1 MQFNVRADKVKSEAQ
16 RLFSFWLSVE
26 TEDSQGEVLKIDGMW
41 DDAQDWV
48 HKYGGTLHLGHTNR
62 VVGQALEI
70 KRMPYDG
77 PRAELHGLDAI
88 KVTKAKIYKAD
99 VEGKGKL
106 WDETWKAIKNG
117 ELGMTSLGGEGDNE
131 YELCDADGCRT
142 IVESTNALYEAAI
155 VPAGSNPGADIDGF
169 NALAKAVPDLDNM
182 VNLIMGCP
190 DCDKALTDMVREG
203 RTVSQSIIKFIS
215 STTEG
220 STMPNKDD
228 KKKDG
233 NEGAPAPAGIEA
245 LLKELK
251 DGLTAIAQRIEKLEK
266 QEEPPKDDEEDKK
279 ADPEGDKKPDEECP
293 KSKSLSVEDV
303 EKVIAKH
310 ELAKTEK
317 AKAAEKAAGELKKQ
331 IDAAKTEGAEAYRK
345 MLLEKGVLQET
356 DTPPAGQEKNEPQAK
371 RKDEVK
377 KENDKTAS
385 DKLKTG
391 DVDGLVADIML
402 GGKDE

>member
-70 KRMPYDG
+70 KRMAYDG

-88 KVTKAKIYKAD
+88 KVTKAKIYKSDIA
-99 VEGKGKL
+99 GKGKL

-117 ELGMTSLGGEGDNE
+117 ELSMTSLGGEGDNE
-131 YELCDADGCRT
+131 YELCDENGCRT

-155 VPAGSNPGADIDGF
+155 VPAGANPGADIDGF

-190 DCDKALTDMVREG
+190 DCDKALTNMVREG

-215 STTEG
+215 STEG
-220 STMPNKDD
+220 NSMETMD
-228 KKKDG
+228 KKKETG
-233 NEGAPAPAGIEA
+233 SEGAPAPTGIEKVLA
-245 LLKELK
+245 EMAKT
-251 DGLTAIAQRIEKLEK
+251 LTALALRMDQLEK
-266 QEEPPKDDEEDKK
+266 QEEPPTDDEEDKK
-279 ADPEGDKKPDEECP
+279 ADPEDDKKPEECP
-293 KSKSLSVEDV
+293 KSKSLSMEDV
-303 EKVIAKH
+303 NKAIAKH
-310 ELAKTEK
+310 ELAKAEK
-317 AKAAEKAAGELKKQ
+317 AKAAEKADGELKKQ
-331 IDAAKTEGAEAYRK
+331 LEAAKTEGAEAYRK
-345 MLLEKGVLQET
+345 SLIEKGVLKET
-356 DTPPAGQEKNEPQAK
+356 DTPPAGQDQTAPPTK

-377 KENDKTAS
+377 KENEKTAS
-385 DKLKTG
+385 DKFKAG

-402 GGKDE
+402 GGNDE